1 MKKIILTIICTLF
14 GHFSTFSQENTLEI
28 TPKIKHHSIYL
39 ELGGNSGA
47 YSVNYDYSLSVSES
61 AKLAVGT
68 GLSALSLYSY
78 NDGPAPVQNTQFF
91 ITPEANLLFGKNSHH
106 LETGVSLLLFQIP
119 ALRVGYR
126 YQPAK
131 GGFLFRAGF
140 TPLLFRMEIFPWGGI
155 SFGYTF

>member
-14 GHFSTFSQENTLEI
+14 GLFSTFSQENTLEI

-119 ALRVGYR
+119 VLRIGYR
-126 YQPAK
+126 YQPKK
-131 GGFLFRAGF
+131 GSFLFRAG
-140 TPLLFRMEIFPWGGI
+140 LIGGGR
-155 SFGYTF
+155 SRD